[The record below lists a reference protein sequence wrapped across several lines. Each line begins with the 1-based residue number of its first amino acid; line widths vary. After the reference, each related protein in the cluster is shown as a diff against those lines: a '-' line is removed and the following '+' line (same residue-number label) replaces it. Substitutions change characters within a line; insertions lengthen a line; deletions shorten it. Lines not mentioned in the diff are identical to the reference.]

1 MFGNPFSCLPNI
13 TSTLDVVGL
22 YLHACSCY
30 NEQAIDNMRFPMRA
44 GRESSSRKVMLVNLS
59 KQTKNNLELAQIM
72 KSLVSNM
79 FYDTIGIEDE

>member
-1 MFGNPFSCLPNI
+1 MSRPDGLGCVAG
-13 TSTLDVVGL
+13 TLCVGG
-22 YLHACSCY
+22 
-30 NEQAIDNMRFPMRA
+30 PVPT
-44 GRESSSRKVMLVNLS
+44 VMLVNLS

>member
-1 MFGNPFSCLPNI
+1 
-13 TSTLDVVGL
+13 
-22 YLHACSCY
+22 
-30 NEQAIDNMRFPMRA
+30 
-44 GRESSSRKVMLVNLS
+44 MLVNLS